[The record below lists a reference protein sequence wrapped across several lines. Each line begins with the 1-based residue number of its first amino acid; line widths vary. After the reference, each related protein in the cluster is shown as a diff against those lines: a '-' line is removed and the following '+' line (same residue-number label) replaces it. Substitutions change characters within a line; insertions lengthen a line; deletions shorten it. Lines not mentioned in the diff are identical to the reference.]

1 MEYGSF
7 SLFHRDTQRMHRDT
21 LRFFILC
28 VSLRKIFANLCGIK
42 FNMNLYHLYGL
53 IFLFIN
59 LNVFGQNQEDKIY
72 NAVDSFTA
80 HPSAKALQ
88 NLTNTEADFWRN
100 PKPKTKDE
108 FLAIVVLNCNK
119 AYYENQFGQTQN
131 AISSYEKAWQIYQKQ
146 KLSNYDIIEF
156 CLKPLGNLYTV
167 LGDYDSAENT
177 IKQYFFIVNTS
188 KNYPDAQKQKFAAI
202 LNLSNVYQSSGKIS
216 LAIEVLENTL
226 KTEQLSNSQKG
237 ILLNNLGNNYLLSST
252 GNLMRPEIYQSAKNA
267 FDSAVK
273 YLKDEKDQSET
284 LSNSYRNLATLNRQR
299 EKYEIADSY
308 LDKAE
313 KLLLQTKNQQP
324 RKLAK
329 LYYEKAL
336 LLFDERK
343 YDESIKPISAVF
355 KVLIPNYNS
364 KDIFPN
370 QNQLYAETVLMDAI
384 DLQAE
389 ILQLKQPKK
398 ALKAFE
404 LSFYIE
410 DLLMNSLVY
419 ENSKIISQLRS
430 RNRTEKCI
438 SIYSNLYETE
448 RKIQYLEEAFQLSER
463 TKSGILQ
470 RYRSNIKNASVKEKQ
485 LLQELQNLNNAILK
499 EQQKVDLAD
508 ISKINQLIKK
518 QNESMLSLKKIQS
531 ENQDYLPENC
541 DLKALFSKLEN
552 DKAMMVYYFMGF
564 ENQYYFTLQNNQI
577 QLNRL
582 NTTHTS
588 IPKIVRF
595 VDYFNE
601 ANAITNDIFGY
612 NKCGKEVFDI
622 LKLPN
627 NSVYQ
632 NLIIVPDGI
641 LNFLPFEALITQESK
656 TTNFAKMHYLLNDF
670 RITYNTSANIYL
682 NSKTVS
688 KSEKTV
694 LGVFPVFEKTTF
706 ELSYSKKELE
716 SIRSNFKGKYLE
728 NSNAIFSNFK
738 NDAANY
744 SILHLSTHASSG
756 DIETP
761 ASIKFY
767 DQEILYSELYNLHIN
782 PDLVVLSACET
793 GIGKLYKAEGAMSI
807 ARGFQFAGAQNLL
820 FSLWKVNDFTT
831 SVFMSDFYK
840 NVKNDVSYF
849 EANSNAKLEYLND
862 KSIPNA
868 KKSPYYWS
876 SFVYYGSISTEEKSG
891 NYIYYVISFLIV
903 IGLFLVFNQ
912 YRKWKIF
919 TRFSKKRNIK
929 K

>member
-1 MEYGSF
+1 
-7 SLFHRDTQRMHRDT
+7 
-21 LRFFILC
+21 
-28 VSLRKIFANLCGIK
+28 
-42 FNMNLYHLYGL
+42 MNLYRLYGL
-53 IFLFIN
+53 IFLFLT
-59 LNVFGQNQEDKIY
+59 LNAFGQNQEDKIY
-72 NAVDSFTA
+72 HAIDVFTA
-80 HPSAKALQ
+80 HPSAKAIQDLS
-88 NLTNTEADFWRN
+88 NAEADFWRN

-108 FLAIVVLNCNK
+108 LLALVVLNCNK

-177 IKQYFFIVNTS
+177 IKQYYFIVNTS
-188 KNYPDAQKQKFAAI
+188 KNYPGSQNQKFAAI

-216 LAIEVLENTL
+216 SAIEVLENTL
-226 KTEQLSNSQKG
+226 KTEKLSNSQKG
-237 ILLNNLGNNYLLSST
+237 ILLNNLGNNYWLNSKQFIKNAPQNAEKAFLSSI
-252 GNLMRPEIYQSAKNA
+252 E
-267 FDSAVK
+267 
-273 YLKDEKDQSET
+273 YLKNEKGQSET
-284 LSNSYRNLATLNRQR
+284 LSNSYRNLASMNRQWQR
-299 EKYEIADSY
+299 FDIADSY
-308 LDKAE
+308 MQKAE
-313 KLLLQTKNQQP
+313 KLLLDTKNQQP
-324 RKLAK
+324 RKQAK

-336 LLFDERK
+336 LLFDEQK
-343 YDESIKPISAVF
+343 YEESAKQISVVF
-355 KVLIPNYNS
+355 KTLIPNYNS
-364 KDIFPN
+364 KDILPN
-370 QNQLYAETVLMDAI
+370 KNQLYAETVLVDAL

-389 ILQLKQPKK
+389 ILKIKDPKN

-419 ENSKIISQLRS
+419 ENSKILMQLRS
-430 RNRTEKCI
+430 RNRTEKCLFV
-438 SIYSNLYETE
+438 YDELF
-448 RKIQYLEEAFQLSER
+448 RKEVKTKYLEEAFQLSEK
-463 TKSGILQ
+463 TKSGILKG
-470 RYRSNIKNASVKEKQ
+470 YRSNIKNASAEEKQ

-499 EQQKVDLAD
+499 EQQKGHSAN
-508 ISKINQLIKK
+508 ISKINTLIKQ
-518 QNESMLSLKKIQS
+518 QNEVMISLKKVQS
-531 ENQDYLPENC
+531 ENIDYIPEKC
-541 DLKALFSKLEN
+541 DVKALLSKLKK
-552 DKAMMVYYFMGF
+552 DKAMMVYYFMGS
-564 ENQYYFTLQNNQI
+564 EKLYFFVLQNDQI
-577 QLNRL
+577 GLNHI
-582 NTTHTS
+582 NITHLG
-588 IPKIVRF
+588 IPRIVQF
-595 VDYFNE
+595 IDYFNSPD
-601 ANAITNDIFGY
+601 AITNDISGY
-612 NKCGKEVFDI
+612 NHYGKDVYDL

-627 NSVYQ
+627 NSVYK
-632 NLIIVPDGI
+632 NLVIVPDGI
-641 LNFLPFEALITQESK
+641 LNFVPFEALITQESN
-656 TTNFAKMHYLLNDF
+656 TTNLAKMHYLLNDF
-670 RITYNTSANIYL
+670 RIAYTTSANIYL
-682 NSKTVS
+682 NAKPVS
-688 KSEKTV
+688 KSKKTV
-694 LGVFPVFEKTTF
+694 LGVFPVFEGTSF

-716 SIRSNFKGKYLE
+716 SIRRNFKGKYLE
-728 NSNAIFSNFK
+728 NSNAGFADFK
-738 NDAANY
+738 NNAPNY

-849 EANSNAKLEYLND
+849 EANTNAKREYLND

-876 SFVYYGSISTEEKSG
+876 SFVYYGSISAEEKSG

-903 IGLFLVFNQ
+903 IGLFLGFNH

-919 TRFSKKRNIK
+919 TRFSKKRITK